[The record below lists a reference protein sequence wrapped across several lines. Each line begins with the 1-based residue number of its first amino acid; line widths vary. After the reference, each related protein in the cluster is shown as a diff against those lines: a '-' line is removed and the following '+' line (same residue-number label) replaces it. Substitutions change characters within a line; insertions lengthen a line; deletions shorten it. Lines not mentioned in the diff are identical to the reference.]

1 MLKSIGLKNFK
12 SARRFD
18 APIPLRALT
27 VLSGLNGSGKS
38 TVLQAIALLRQSLDI
53 AGATEQPLNTLH
65 LHGPLVKLG
74 NVSDLLSERATD
86 DTIEIVLCSDDEKW
100 EFSCVT
106 TADQR
111 LKSVLTIRP
120 RRNPSTN
127 KRQIAHY
134 AVPDNEQIKIKT
146 ALEEHLKNCPFQFL
160 QADRLTP
167 GTHYERNF
175 SGHAGAYFLGV
186 RGQYTPDFLAEHGDS
201 LDVRPKRQCPASAP
215 GVHPELMK
223 RVAPTPKLYDQIS
236 GWLQHISPGV
246 RLDADRIKQ
255 TDLVTLGFSYN
266 SSLLAQDS
274 ERRRP
279 TNVGFGLTYCLPI
292 VTALLSAP
300 PGALLLL
307 ENPEAHLHPRGQAA
321 LGTLLAKCAADGVQ
335 ILVETHSDH
344 VLNGIRLAVKNEKIV
359 NTDVSLCH
367 FVRDTDTGDSY
378 IQNPMIL
385 PDGELSAWPEGFFDE
400 WEISLEELLR

>member
-12 SARRFD
+12 SARNFD
-18 APIPLRALT
+18 TPIPLRALT

-53 AGATEQPLNTLH
+53 EGASDAALDTLH
-65 LHGPLVKLG
+65 LHGPLVQLG
-74 NVSDLLSERATD
+74 SASDVLSERAVN
-86 DTIEIVLCSDDEKW
+86 DTIEISLSGDDGDWTFSSEIKEDRLSDGILRRTAYW
-100 EFSCVT
+100 ELMKTSIL
-106 TADQR
+106 A
-111 LKSVLTIRP
+111 P
-120 RRNPSTN
+120 RMNSPKNSIEQYIKN
-127 KRQIAHY
+127 
-134 AVPDNEQIKIKT
+134 NE
-146 ALEEHLKNCPFQFL
+146 FQFL
-160 QADRLTP
+160 QADRLIP
-167 GTHYERNF
+167 STHYERSFLAKN
-175 SGHAGAYFLGV
+175 SAYFLGV
-186 RGQYTPDFLAEHGDS
+186 RGQYTPDFLAEHGNS
-201 LDVRPKRQCPASAP
+201 FDVRPERRCPVTAP
-215 GVHPELMK
+215 GVEVELMK
-223 RVAPTPKLYDQIS
+223 RIAATPKLYDQIS
-236 GWLQHISPGV
+236 GWLQHLSPGV
-246 RLDADRIKQ
+246 RLDAERIRQ

-266 SSLLAQDS
+266 STQLAQDS

-292 VTALLSAP
+292 VTACLSAP

-344 VLNGIRLAVKNEKIV
+344 VLNGIRLAVKHQTIA

>member
-12 SARRFD
+12 SARNFD
-18 APIPLRALT
+18 TPIPLRALT

-53 AGATEQPLNTLH
+53 EGATDTTLDTLH
-65 LHGPLVKLG
+65 LHGPLVQLG
-74 NVSDLLSERATD
+74 NSNDVLNERAEND
-86 DTIEIVLCSDDEKW
+86 SIEINISTSEHLNSWVFISRINSFNSNESILERDPMIPSTKSAILKW
-100 EFSCVT
+100 E
-106 TADQR
+106 
-111 LKSVLTIRP
+111 P
-120 RRNPSTN
+120 NPTKN
-127 KRQIAHY
+127 PTEKY
-134 AVPDNEQIKIKT
+134 IKT
-146 ALEEHLKNCPFQFL
+146 CEFQFL

-167 GTHYERNF
+167 STHYERSFAAKN
-175 SGHAGAYFLGV
+175 SRYFLGV
-186 RGQYTPDFLAEHGDS
+186 RGQYTPDFLAEHGTS
-201 LDVRPKRQCPASAP
+201 LDVRPGRICPSIAP
-215 GVHPELMK
+215 GVEAELIK
-223 RVAPTPKLYDQIS
+223 RIAATPKLYDQIS
-236 GWLQHISPGV
+236 GWLQHLSPGV
-246 RLDADRIKQ
+246 RLDAERIRQ

-266 SSLLAQDS
+266 STQLAQDS

-292 VTALLSAP
+292 VTACLSAP

-344 VLNGIRLAVKNEKIV
+344 VLNGIRLAVKHQTIA

-385 PDGELSAWPEGFFDE
+385 PDGELSAWPKGFFDE